1 MSLHPVSISLSS
13 YGADCVRELGQAS
26 FISLLAEAD
35 ATRIELREELFTEA
49 NHAALAPAIAAHRL
63 ECLYS
68 SPLELWLT
76 GHNLPNPELDATL
89 LRAKACGA
97 RWLKVSLGHFS
108 DSSDLTAL
116 ADCLARH
123 TIRLLV
129 ENDQTVQGGRIE
141 PFCRF
146 MTAVEELNLPLGLT
160 FDIGNWQ
167 WQEQSATSAAKQL
180 GRYVEYVHCKAVTR
194 NAQGKLIAIPPQ
206 ASDLQVWEQLLQQFT
221 YGVPRAIEYPL
232 QGDDLLELSR
242 QHINT
247 LAHLG
252 LEQECARHA

>member
-13 YGADCVRELGQAS
+13 YGADYVRGYGQAH
-26 FISLLAEAD
+26 FIPLLAEAD

-68 SPLELWLT
+68 SPLELWET
-76 GHNLPNPELDATL
+76 GHNQPNPQLDATL

-108 DSSDLTAL
+108 VNSDLSAL

-123 TIRLLV
+123 TIRMLV

-141 PFCRF
+141 PLRRF
-146 MTAVEELNLPLGLT
+146 MAAIEEFNLPLGLT

-167 WQEQSATSAAKQL
+167 WQDQSATSAAKQL

-194 NAQGKLIAIPPQ
+194 NAQGKLIAIAPQ
-206 ASDLQVWEQLLQQFT
+206 DSDLKVWEQLLGQFT
-221 YGVPRAIEYPL
+221 YGIPRAIEYPL
-232 QGDDLLELSR
+232 QGDDLLQLTR
-242 QHINT
+242 QHIYT
-247 LAHLG
+247 LANLG
-252 LEQECARHA
+252 LEQECVRHV